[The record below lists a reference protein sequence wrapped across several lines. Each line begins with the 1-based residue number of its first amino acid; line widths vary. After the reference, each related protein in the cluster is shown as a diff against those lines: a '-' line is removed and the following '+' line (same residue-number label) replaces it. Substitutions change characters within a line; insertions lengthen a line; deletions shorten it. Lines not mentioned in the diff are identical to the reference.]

1 MADEHHGWPTED
13 ATERLLR
20 GEHSGPA
27 DAPPDPPEAAAL
39 RAALATLTAPGPAGP
54 AAARE
59 EEAVAAFRTAHRESG
74 AGVVRLGRPAPAP
87 SRWGRP
93 VRFGLAVA
101 LGGFMIGGVAMAA
114 GAGVLPSPFRGPET
128 PAPAASVSAD
138 SSSPEVLVS
147 PEPDPSEPTSPAPP
161 DSPSPPASSSSGE
174 PVPDE
179 ETEAPGS
186 GTPTPERSPHPGRT
200 PSPGG
205 GWDWE
210 ERTEI
215 ACRAYEDGTMDADH
229 RRRLERL
236 AKGGPGA
243 IERFCRGVLDLP
255 EQQPQLTL
263 PAVPVPGTGGD
274 RPDGG
279 NPDFGYAPSPPAGD
293 GEDADGGAAPEDGAA
308 PEEGSGDEDDGEDDG
323 EETGAATPS
332 PAPSGT
338 GG

>member
-39 RAALATLTAPGPAGP
+39 RAAFATLTAPGPAEQ

-59 EEAVAAFRTAHRESG
+59 EEAVAAFRTAHRETG

-114 GAGVLPSPFRGPET
+114 GAGVLPSPFRGTEN

-147 PEPDPSEPTSPAPP
+147 PEPDPSEPASPTPPDSPAPP
-161 DSPSPPASSSSGE
+161 ASSPGE
-174 PVPDE
+174 PTPEEDE
-179 ETEAPGS
+179 TDPPRS

-200 PSPGG
+200 PSRGG

-210 ERTEI
+210 ERTET
-215 ACRAYEDGTMDADH
+215 ACRAYEDGTMDAEH

-255 EQQPQLTL
+255 RQEPQLTL

-279 NPDFGYAPSPPAGD
+279 TPDFGYAPSPSTGD
-293 GEDADGGAAPEDGAA
+293 GEDAEDGAG
-308 PEEGSGDEDDGEDDG
+308 PEEEGQDEGDGTGESGAPTPLPVPSGDN
-323 EETGAATPS
+323 S
-332 PAPSGT
+332 P
-338 GG
+338 

>member
-27 DAPPDPPEAAAL
+27 DASPDLPEAAAL
-39 RAALATLTAPGPAGP
+39 RAALATLTAPGPDER

-59 EEAVAAFRTAHRESG
+59 EEAVAAFRTAHRETG

-101 LGGFMIGGVAMAA
+101 LGGFMIGGVAVAA
-114 GAGVLPSPFRGPET
+114 GAGVLPSPFRGPES

-147 PEPDPSEPTSPAPP
+147 PEPDPSEPASPAPP

-174 PVPDE
+174 PAPQDE
-179 ETEAPGS
+179 ETDAPRS
-186 GTPTPERSPHPGRT
+186 GPPTPERFPHPGRT
-200 PSPGG
+200 PSQGG

-210 ERTEI
+210 KRTET

-279 NPDFGYAPSPPAGD
+279 NPDFGYAPPPPTGD
-293 GEDADGGAAPEDGAA
+293 GEDAEDGAAPEDG
-308 PEEGSGDEDDGEDDG
+308 SGGGDDGEG
-323 EETGAATPS
+323 TGGTTPS

-338 GG
+338 AG

>member
-39 RAALATLTAPGPAGP
+39 RAAFATLTAPGPAEQ

-59 EEAVAAFRTAHRESG
+59 EEAVAAFRTAHRETG

-114 GAGVLPSPFRGPET
+114 GAGVLPSPFRGTEN

-147 PEPDPSEPTSPAPP
+147 PEPDPTEPASPTPPDSPAPP
-161 DSPSPPASSSSGE
+161 ASSPGE
-174 PVPDE
+174 PTPEEDE
-179 ETEAPGS
+179 TDPPRS

-200 PSPGG
+200 PSRGG

-210 ERTEI
+210 ERTET
-215 ACRAYEDGTMDADH
+215 ACRAYEDGTMDAEH

-255 EQQPQLTL
+255 RQEPQLTL

-279 NPDFGYAPSPPAGD
+279 TPDFGYAPSPSTGD
-293 GEDADGGAAPEDGAA
+293 GEDAEDGAG
-308 PEEGSGDEDDGEDDG
+308 PEEEGQDEGDGTGESGAPTPLPVPSGDN
-323 EETGAATPS
+323 S
-332 PAPSGT
+332 P
-338 GG
+338 

>member
-39 RAALATLTAPGPAGP
+39 RAAFATLTAPGPAEQ

-59 EEAVAAFRTAHRESG
+59 EEAVAAFRTAHRETG

-114 GAGVLPSPFRGPET
+114 GAGVLPSPFRGTEN

-147 PEPDPSEPTSPAPP
+147 PEPDPSEPASPTPP
-161 DSPSPPASSSSGE
+161 DSPSPPASSPGE
-174 PVPDE
+174 PTPEEDE
-179 ETEAPGS
+179 TDPPRS
-186 GTPTPERSPHPGRT
+186 GTPTPESSPHPGRT
-200 PSPGG
+200 PSRGG

-215 ACRAYEDGTMDADH
+215 ACRAYEDGTMDAEH

-255 EQQPQLTL
+255 RQEPQLTL

-279 NPDFGYAPSPPAGD
+279 TPDFGYAPSPSTGD
-293 GEDADGGAAPEDGAA
+293 GEDAEDGAG
-308 PEEGSGDEDDGEDDG
+308 PEEEGQDEGDGTGESGAPTPLPVPSGDN
-323 EETGAATPS
+323 S
-332 PAPSGT
+332 P
-338 GG
+338 

>member
-39 RAALATLTAPGPAGP
+39 RAALATLTAPGPAEQ

-59 EEAVAAFRTAHRESG
+59 EEAVAAFRTAHRETG
-74 AGVVRLGRPAPAP
+74 AGVVRLGRRPAPEP

-147 PEPDPSEPTSPAPP
+147 PEPDPSEPASPSPP
-161 DSPSPPASSSSGE
+161 DSPSPPAPSPSGE
-174 PVPDE
+174 PAPEEDE
-179 ETEAPGS
+179 TDPPRS

-200 PSPGG
+200 PSRGG

-215 ACRAYEDGTMDADH
+215 ACRAYEDGTMDAEH

-243 IERFCRGVLDLP
+243 IERFCRGVLELP
-255 EQQPQLTL
+255 QQEPQLTL

-279 NPDFGYAPSPPAGD
+279 TPDFGYAPSPSTGD
-293 GEDADGGAAPEDGAA
+293 GEDAEDGAG
-308 PEEGSGDEDDGEDDG
+308 PGGEDGDEGEGRDEGGDTG
-323 EETGAATPS
+323 ESGEPTPS
-332 PAPSGT
+332 PVPSGDNT
-338 GG
+338 P

>member
-39 RAALATLTAPGPAGP
+39 RAAFATLTAPGPAEQ

-59 EEAVAAFRTAHRESG
+59 EEAVAAFRTAHRETG

-114 GAGVLPSPFRGPET
+114 GAGVLPSPFRGTEN

-147 PEPDPSEPTSPAPP
+147 PEPDPSEPASPTPP
-161 DSPSPPASSSSGE
+161 DSPSPPASSPGE
-174 PVPDE
+174 PTPEEDE
-179 ETEAPGS
+179 TDPPRS
-186 GTPTPERSPHPGRT
+186 GTPTPESSPHPGRT
-200 PSPGG
+200 PSRGG

-210 ERTEI
+210 ERTET
-215 ACRAYEDGTMDADH
+215 ACRAYEDGTMDAEH

-255 EQQPQLTL
+255 RQEPQLTL

-279 NPDFGYAPSPPAGD
+279 TPDFGYAPSPSTGD
-293 GEDADGGAAPEDGAA
+293 GEDAEDGAG
-308 PEEGSGDEDDGEDDG
+308 PEEEGQDEGDGTGESGAPTPLPVPSGDN
-323 EETGAATPS
+323 S
-332 PAPSGT
+332 P
-338 GG
+338 

>member
-1 MADEHHGWPTED
+1 MADRGRHRTF
-13 ATERLLR
+13 AARRALR
-20 GEHSGPA
+20 PRRRT
-27 DAPPDPPEAAAL
+27 PDPPEAAAL
-39 RAALATLTAPGPAGP
+39 RAAFATLTAPGPAEQ

-59 EEAVAAFRTAHRESG
+59 EEAVAAFRTAHRETG

-114 GAGVLPSPFRGPET
+114 GAGVLPSPFRGTEN

-147 PEPDPSEPTSPAPP
+147 PEPDPSEPASPTPPDSPAPP
-161 DSPSPPASSSSGE
+161 ASSPGE
-174 PVPDE
+174 PTPEEDE
-179 ETEAPGS
+179 TDPPRS

-200 PSPGG
+200 PSRGG

-210 ERTEI
+210 ERTET
-215 ACRAYEDGTMDADH
+215 ACRAYEDGTMDAEH

-255 EQQPQLTL
+255 RQEPQLTL

-279 NPDFGYAPSPPAGD
+279 TPDFGYAPSPSTGD
-293 GEDADGGAAPEDGAA
+293 GEDAEDGAG
-308 PEEGSGDEDDGEDDG
+308 PEEEGQDEGDGTGESGAPTPLPVPSGDN
-323 EETGAATPS
+323 S
-332 PAPSGT
+332 P
-338 GG
+338 

>member
-27 DAPPDPPEAAAL
+27 DAPPYPPEAAAL
-39 RAALATLTAPGPAGP
+39 RAALATLTAPGPAEQ

-59 EEAVAAFRTAHRESG
+59 EEAVAAFRTAHQATA
-74 AGVVRLGRPAPAP
+74 AGVVRLGRPAPEP

-101 LGGFMIGGVAMAA
+101 LGGFMIGGVAVAA

-147 PEPDPSEPTSPAPP
+147 PEPDPSDPTSPTPP
-161 DSPSPPASSSSGE
+161 DSPSPPASSSGE
-174 PVPDE
+174 PTPEDE
-179 ETEAPGS
+179 ETDAPRS

-200 PSPGG
+200 PSRGG

-279 NPDFGYAPSPPAGD
+279 NPDFGYAPTPSTG
-293 GEDADGGAAPEDGAA
+293 
-308 PEEGSGDEDDGEDDG
+308 DG
-323 EETGAATPS
+323 EETEDGAGAGDEGQDEGEEKGESGDTGESGEPTPS
-332 PAPSGT
+332 PLPSGDNT
-338 GG
+338 P

>member
-27 DAPPDPPEAAAL
+27 DALPDPPEAAAL
-39 RAALATLTAPGPAGP
+39 RAALATLTAPGPAEQ

-59 EEAVAAFRTAHRESG
+59 EEALAAFRTAHRETG

-101 LGGFMIGGVAMAA
+101 LGGFMIGGVAVAA
-114 GAGVLPSPFRGPET
+114 GAGVLPSPFRGNET

-147 PEPDPSEPTSPAPP
+147 PQPDPSEPTSPTPP
-161 DSPSPPASSSSGE
+161 DSPSSASSSGE
-174 PVPDE
+174 PAPEDE
-179 ETEAPGS
+179 ETDAPRS
-186 GTPTPERSPHPGRT
+186 GTPAPERSPHPGRT
-200 PSPGG
+200 PSRDG

-210 ERTEI
+210 ERTEV
-215 ACRAYEDGTMDADH
+215 ACRAYEDGTMDAEH

-255 EQQPQLTL
+255 EQHPQLTL
-263 PAVPVPGTGGD
+263 PAVPVPGT
-274 RPDGG
+274 DGG
-279 NPDFGYAPSPPAGD
+279 TPDFGYAPTPPTGD
-293 GEDADGGAAPEDGAA
+293 GEDAEDGAGPGGEG
-308 PEEGSGDEDDGEDDG
+308 PEEEQG
-323 EETGAATPS
+323 EEQGEGGDTGESGEPTPS
-332 PAPSGT
+332 PVPSGDNT
-338 GG
+338 P

>member
-39 RAALATLTAPGPAGP
+39 RAAFATLTAPGPAEQ

-59 EEAVAAFRTAHRESG
+59 EEAVAAFRTAHRRTG

-114 GAGVLPSPFRGPET
+114 GAGVLPSPFRGTEN

-147 PEPDPSEPTSPAPP
+147 PEPDPSEPASPTPP
-161 DSPSPPASSSSGE
+161 DSPSPPASSPGE
-174 PVPDE
+174 PTPEEDE
-179 ETEAPGS
+179 TDPPRS

-200 PSPGG
+200 PSRGG

-210 ERTEI
+210 ERTET
-215 ACRAYEDGTMDADH
+215 ACRAYEDGTMDAEH

-255 EQQPQLTL
+255 RQEPQLTL

-279 NPDFGYAPSPPAGD
+279 TPDFGYAPSPSTGD
-293 GEDADGGAAPEDGAA
+293 GEDAEDGAG
-308 PEEGSGDEDDGEDDG
+308 PEEEGQDEGDGTGESGAPTPLPVPSGDN
-323 EETGAATPS
+323 S
-332 PAPSGT
+332 P
-338 GG
+338 

>member
-39 RAALATLTAPGPAGP
+39 RAAFATLTAPGPAEQ

-59 EEAVAAFRTAHRESG
+59 EEAVAAFRTAHRETG

-114 GAGVLPSPFRGPET
+114 GAGVLPSPFRGTEN

-147 PEPDPSEPTSPAPP
+147 PEPDPSEPASPTPP
-161 DSPSPPASSSSGE
+161 DSPSPPASSPGE
-174 PVPDE
+174 PTPEEDE
-179 ETEAPGS
+179 TDPPRS

-200 PSPGG
+200 PSRGG

-210 ERTEI
+210 ERTET
-215 ACRAYEDGTMDADH
+215 ACRAYEDGTMDAEH

-255 EQQPQLTL
+255 RQEPQLTL

-279 NPDFGYAPSPPAGD
+279 TPDFGYAPSPSTGD
-293 GEDADGGAAPEDGAA
+293 GEDAEDGAG
-308 PEEGSGDEDDGEDDG
+308 PEEEGQDEGDGTGESGAPTPLPVPSGDN
-323 EETGAATPS
+323 S
-332 PAPSGT
+332 P
-338 GG
+338 

>member
-39 RAALATLTAPGPAGP
+39 RAALATLTAPGPAEQ

-59 EEAVAAFRTAHRESG
+59 EEAVAAFRTAHRETG

-114 GAGVLPSPFRGPET
+114 GAGVLPSPFRGTEN

-147 PEPDPSEPTSPAPP
+147 PEPDPSGPASPTPP
-161 DSPSPPASSSSGE
+161 DSPSPPASSPGE
-174 PVPDE
+174 PTPE
-179 ETEAPGS
+179 EDDTDPPRS

-200 PSPGG
+200 PSRGG

-215 ACRAYEDGTMDADH
+215 ACRAYEDGTMDAEH

-243 IERFCRGVLDLP
+243 IERFCRGVLELP
-255 EQQPQLTL
+255 RQEPQLTL
-263 PAVPVPGTGGD
+263 PAVPVPGAGGD

-279 NPDFGYAPSPPAGD
+279 TPDFGYAPSPSAGD
-293 GEDADGGAAPEDGAA
+293 GEDAEDGAG
-308 PEEGSGDEDDGEDDG
+308 PGGEDGGDEGEGRDEGGGTG
-323 EETGAATPS
+323 ESGAPTPS
-332 PAPSGT
+332 PVPSGDNIP
-338 GG
+338 

>member
-39 RAALATLTAPGPAGP
+39 RAAFATLTAPGPAEQ

-59 EEAVAAFRTAHRESG
+59 EEAVAAFRTAHRETG

-114 GAGVLPSPFRGPET
+114 GAGVLPSPFRGTEN

-147 PEPDPSEPTSPAPP
+147 PEPDPSEPASPTPP
-161 DSPSPPASSSSGE
+161 DSPSTPASSPGE
-174 PVPDE
+174 PTPEEDE
-179 ETEAPGS
+179 TDPPRS
-186 GTPTPERSPHPGRT
+186 GTPTPESSPHPGRT
-200 PSPGG
+200 PSRGG

-210 ERTEI
+210 ERTET
-215 ACRAYEDGTMDADH
+215 ACRAYEDGTMDAEH

-255 EQQPQLTL
+255 RQEPQLTL

-279 NPDFGYAPSPPAGD
+279 TPDFGYAPSPSTGD
-293 GEDADGGAAPEDGAA
+293 GEDAEDGAG
-308 PEEGSGDEDDGEDDG
+308 PEEEGQDEGDGTGESGAPTPLPVPSGDN
-323 EETGAATPS
+323 S
-332 PAPSGT
+332 P
-338 GG
+338 